1 MIMQNNDGGRFDR
14 SRPQASPQPEASTQQ
29 DIAAGQMYGFVP
41 LDPNATVYRL
51 DAAHRTILNHH
62 LNRQAE
68 QMSADS
74 MNHSANRCTLADFWL
89 PRSALA
95 KID

>member
-14 SRPQASPQPEASTQQ
+14 SRPQASPQPETSTQQ

-62 LNRQAE
+62 LNRQA
-68 QMSADS
+68 QADVS
-74 MNHSANRCTLADFWL
+74 GQYEPFGQSLYFG
-89 PRSALA
+89 
-95 KID
+95 